1 MAPPYSRRSFLKTLG
16 TVSWAMFFSPSG
28 IATGA
33 SSQKPNVIFILVDDM
48 GYGDLGCYGN
58 TFHETPNIDRLAQE
72 GMKFTNAYA
81 AAPNCSPTRAS
92 VLTGQWPA
100 RVGITQ
106 YLPGNKNTERMQRK
120 RLIQPDLP
128 PGLALSKITIAE
140 ALKQGR
146 YATASIGK
154 WHLGGDQYLPEHQG
168 FDFTFAGGA
177 IGHHVTMFS
186 PYQTPV
192 IPDADP
198 GKYLTDHLTDKAEQ
212 FIERNRNNPFFLY
225 LPLYAVH
232 SPIEAKKALVEKY
245 RKKLS
250 QGFKGDP
257 TYAAMVEGVDISVE
271 RIRQKL
277 EALDIAENTIIF
289 FFSDNGGV
297 PRWASNGP
305 LRAGK
310 GYLYEGGIR
319 EPLLVVWPDEVQP
332 GSICDTPV
340 SSVDFFPTIT
350 EIAGIQNQ
358 QEFQVDGLSLVPLLH
373 GRKQLNRDTL
383 YWHYPHYSNAGC
395 PPCSAI
401 REGDFKLIQFYE
413 DDHLELY
420 DLKHDIGESHN
431 LLSEN
436 PTLGE
441 RLHQKLVSWRKQL
454 HAKMPWPNPN
464 YQEELNQ

>member
-1 MAPPYSRRSFLKTLG
+1 MEHKYSRRSFLKTLG
-16 TVSWAMFFSPSG
+16 V
-28 IATGA
+28 ATGTLFLTHYHLLA
-33 SSQKPNVIFILVDDM
+33 KTAPRDPNIIFIMVDDM

-58 TFHETPNIDRLAQE
+58 TFHETPNIDRLAQD

-106 YLPGNKNTERMQRK
+106 YLPGNKESARMQRK

-128 PGLALSKITIAE
+128 PGLALNKTTIAE
-140 ALKQGR
+140 ALKRKQ
-146 YATASIGK
+146 YTAASIGK

-186 PYQTPV
+186 PYKTPV
-192 IPDADP
+192 IPDAGP
-198 GKYLTDHLTDKAEQ
+198 GKYLTDYLTDKAEQ
-212 FIERNRNNPFFLY
+212 FIEHNRNNPFFLY

-232 SPIEAKKALVEKY
+232 SPIEAKKNLVEKY
-245 RKKLS
+245 QQKLS
-250 QGFKGDP
+250 RGFKGDP
-257 TYAAMVEGVDISVE
+257 TYAAMVEGVDASVK

-277 EALDIAENTIIF
+277 EELDITKNTIIF

-297 PRWASNGP
+297 PKWASNGP

-319 EPLLVVWPDEVQP
+319 EPLIVVWPGEVQP

-350 EIAGIQNQ
+350 EMAGIQNQ
-358 QEFQVDGLSLVPLLH
+358 QAFQVDGLSLVLLVH
-373 GRKQLNRDTL
+373 GKKQLNRDTL
-383 YWHYPHYSNAGC
+383 YWH
-395 PPCSAI
+395 
-401 REGDFKLIQFYE
+401 
-413 DDHLELY
+413 
-420 DLKHDIGESHN
+420 
-431 LLSEN
+431 
-436 PTLGE
+436 
-441 RLHQKLVSWRKQL
+441 
-454 HAKMPWPNPN
+454 
-464 YQEELNQ
+464 